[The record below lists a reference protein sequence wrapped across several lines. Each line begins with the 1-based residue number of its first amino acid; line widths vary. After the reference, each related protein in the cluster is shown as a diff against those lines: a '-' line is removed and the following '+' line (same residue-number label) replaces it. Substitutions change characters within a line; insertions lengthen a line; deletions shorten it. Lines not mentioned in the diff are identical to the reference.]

1 MRSLIGIA
9 LVAALAA
16 GAVWYF
22 MDTRGPGSTASVN
35 AATSAPAAIAVE
47 AARVKI
53 GAIRRQI
60 EAVGSL
66 RSDEFGD
73 DPPGDLRPRRRDP
86 VQGRNQG
93 LAAKPLVRLDASVA
107 KAQLAQQKANV
118 TLSRANQERAV
129 DLMRKGAGSE
139 RAHDEALARM
149 RADEA
154 TLALAQATLD
164 KSTLLAPFDGV
175 LGLRRI
181 SVGDYVNPGQDIV
194 NIENLEAMK
203 VDFRIPEVFALQ
215 LKVGQTIR
223 VAFDA
228 IPGKTFDGAVYAIDP
243 ALDTN
248 GRAVIL
254 RARMAN
260 TDSLLRS
267 GMFARVALLLDDMA
281 QGFSS
286 PRRRSCRSARNIRL
300 PGRRGRAGDP
310 DQGQD
315 RPAPRRRSRNR
326 RRSGQGCDY
335 RHRGGPQA
343 AGRLR
348 LFGAHGELIDDPV
361 GSLHSPPGL
370 CHCAEPRRRAGGA
383 RGFQPAVRF
392 ANIRASIRRSFWCRP
407 TIAAQARK

>member
-1 MRSLIGIA
+1 MRWLIGII
-9 LVAALAA
+9 
-16 GAVWYF
+16 
-22 MDTRGPGSTASVN
+22 M
-35 AATSAPAAIAVE
+35 IAVLVGAGYGWRYVE
-47 AARVKI
+47 PYFELQRTAAAPSPAPVNETAVGAARVKV

-66 RSDEFGD
+66 RSDESVMI
-73 DPPGDLRPRRRDP
+73 RPEIS
-86 VQGRNQG
+86 GRVAEILFKEG
-93 LAAKPLVRLDASVA
+93 TKVSRGEPLVRLDASVA
-107 KAQLAQQKANV
+107 KAQVAQQSASL

-154 TLALAQATLD
+154 SLALAQATLD

-223 VAFDA
+223 VSFDA
-228 IPGKTFDGAVYAIDP
+228 VPGKTFDGAVYAIDP

-267 GMFARVALLLDDMA
+267 GMFARVTLLLDDMA
-281 QGFSS
+281 QRVLVPEAALMPVGQEHFVFQV
-286 PRRRSCRSARNIRL
+286 AE
-300 PGRRGRAGDP
+300 GGRAILTKVRI
-310 DQGQD
+310 GQ
-315 RPAPRRRSRNR
+315 
-326 RRSGQGCDY
+326 
-335 RHRGGPQA
+335 
-343 AGRLR
+343 
-348 LFGAHGELIDDPV
+348 
-361 GSLHSPPGL
+361 
-370 CHCAEPRRRAGGA
+370 RRAGEVEIEDGLSNDA
-383 RGFQPAVRF
+383 IIVTEGVLKLRDGSA
-392 ANIRASIRRSFWCRP
+392 IRARM
-407 TIAAQARK
+407 AN

>member
-1 MRSLIGIA
+1 MRWFIGIILIA
-9 LVAALAA
+9 VLVAAGYGWRHIEPYLGLQRTVAA
-16 GAVWYF
+16 
-22 MDTRGPGSTASVN
+22 PS
-35 AATSAPAAIAVE
+35 AAPQINEIAVE
-47 AARVKI
+47 AARVKV

-66 RSDEFGD
+66 RSDESVMIRPEISGRVAEILFKEGTKVSRGD
-73 DPPGDLRPRRRDP
+73 
-86 VQGRNQG
+86 
-93 LAAKPLVRLDASVA
+93 PLVRLDASVA
-107 KAQLAQQKANV
+107 KAQVAQQAANV
-118 TLSRANQERAV
+118 TLSRANQERAT
-129 DLMRKGAGSE
+129 DLMTKGAGSA

-203 VDFRIPEVFALQ
+203 VDFRIPEIFALQ
-215 LKVGQTIR
+215 LKTGQTIR
-223 VAFDA
+223 VSLDA

-267 GMFARVALLLDDMA
+267 GMFARVSLLLDDMGQRILVPEA
-281 QGFSS
+281 ALMPVGQEHFVFQVGE
-286 PRRRSCRSARNIRL
+286 
-300 PGRRGRAGDP
+300 GGRASLTKVKV
-310 DQGQD
+310 GQ
-315 RPAPRRRSRNR
+315 
-326 RRSGQGCDY
+326 
-335 RHRGGPQA
+335 
-343 AGRLR
+343 
-348 LFGAHGELIDDPV
+348 
-361 GSLHSPPGL
+361 
-370 CHCAEPRRRAGGA
+370 RRAGQVEIEDGLA
-383 RGFQPAVRF
+383 NDAVIVTEGVLKLRDGSS
-392 ANIRASIRRSFWCRP
+392 IRARM
-407 TIAAQARK
+407 AN